1 MSLYTLF
8 HPPVFQ
14 GRGKKKNYFEG
25 WYFKMALPDE
35 VIALI
40 PGIALGEDR
49 HAFIQVISSKE
60 GRSWYVRFPFDAFV
74 ADKKAFAVAI
84 GDNHF
89 SLDGIAVDLH
99 AEGLTLKAEI
109 RHISPTPFPVS
120 LRAPGIMGW
129 YAYVPFMEC
138 FHGVVSTHHSLEGL
152 IELNGRTIKG
162 AGGTGYIEKDWG
174 SSFPSA
180 WIWMQANCFPT
191 DKVACMLSVANIPF
205 LGRTFQGFLGFLQ
218 IGEKLIRFGTYTGAK
233 VIRLEQDNEHASVT
247 ISQRG
252 YRITFDA
259 TLGPTSHLS
268 APRQG
273 NMERSILESVIGT
286 IGVTLKDREGKLLF
300 QETGSMAGIEL
311 SEAVNLMPSKHKV

>member
-1 MSLYTLF
+1 M
-8 HPPVFQ
+8 
-14 GRGKKKNYFEG
+14 
-25 WYFKMALPDE
+25 
-35 VIALI
+35 
-40 PGIALGEDR
+40 
-49 HAFIQVISSKE
+49 
-60 GRSWYVRFPFDAFV
+60 
-74 ADKKAFAVAI
+74 
-84 GDNHF
+84 
-89 SLDGIAVDLH
+89 
-99 AEGLTLKAEI
+99 
-109 RHISPTPFPVS
+109 
-120 LRAPGIMGW
+120 
-129 YAYVPFMEC
+129 
-138 FHGVVSTHHSLEGL
+138 
-152 IELNGRTIKG
+152 
-162 AGGTGYIEKDWG
+162 
-174 SSFPSA
+174 
-180 WIWMQANCFPT
+180 
-191 DKVACMLSVANIPF
+191 
-205 LGRTFQGFLGFLQ
+205 GFLQ